1 MKENL
6 ADGSAGIFLATAHPA
21 KFKDS
26 VEEILDIELPMP
38 KPLADALAN
47 ECLAED
53 INFDYQ
59 LLRTELL
66 NKLA

>member
-1 MKENL
+1 M
-6 ADGSAGIFLATAHPA
+6 AVQASPLATAHPA
-21 KFKDS
+21 TKFKDS

-38 KPLADALAN
+38 KPPADALAN

-53 INFDYQ
+53 IKFDYQ